1 MTELSWDY
9 YQRSEFAS
17 LRGRTAGTA
26 GTAGAAGTN
35 QAIGEDDAFTQVT
48 LSWRK
53 VHSSDGC
60 LVVTDREAC
69 RALPDVPAKD
79 DALPKQQAELLH
91 RLEAWLR
98 TTESKTTPTGAA
110 TPTDVAAPTGV
121 EPKDGERVLGLYP
134 LYETLASQR
143 HELKLLTK
151 SVRQTQELLAGS
163 IEESAA
169 AVALLQREH
178 RDQPDIERKAVKP
191 FLSSLVEMDESL
203 ERAAAAVRI
212 MQERLAE
219 LLGPSVERS
228 AAAWCGRLSFWGR
241 FWKRRTVRDLTEGI
255 IREQQAEAERIFAPF
270 REGFEMLRRRM
281 DDVLKKHAI
290 RRLDPR
296 GEPLNPETMRVIA
309 VVESQN
315 VPSGYVVDVVRPGY
329 LWRGKPIRF
338 ADVRAAR

>member
-1 MTELSWDY
+1 MAERSWEY
-9 YQRSEFAS
+9 YQLSEFAS
-17 LRGRTAGTA
+17 LRGRTPGTA
-26 GTAGAAGTN
+26 GSPDAN
-35 QAIGEDDAFTQVT
+35 QATGEDDAFTQVT

-53 VHSSDGC
+53 VHSPDGC

-69 RALPDVPAKD
+69 RAPPDVPEKD
-79 DALPKQQAELLH
+79 DAIPKQQAELLH

-98 TTESKTTPTGAA
+98 TTESKTTPTG
-110 TPTDVAAPTGV
+110 V
-121 EPKDGERVLGLYP
+121 EPEDGEPALGLYP
-134 LYETLASQR
+134 LYETLTSQR

-163 IEESAA
+163 IGETAA

-203 ERAAAAVRI
+203 ERAAAAAHI

-219 LLGPSVERS
+219 LFDTSVERS
-228 AAAWCGRLSFWGR
+228 AATWYGRLSFWGR
-241 FWKRRTVRDLTEGI
+241 FWKRRTVRDLTEWI
-255 IREQQAEAERIFAPF
+255 IREQQAEAERTFAPF

-281 DDVLKKHAI
+281 DDVLRKHAI